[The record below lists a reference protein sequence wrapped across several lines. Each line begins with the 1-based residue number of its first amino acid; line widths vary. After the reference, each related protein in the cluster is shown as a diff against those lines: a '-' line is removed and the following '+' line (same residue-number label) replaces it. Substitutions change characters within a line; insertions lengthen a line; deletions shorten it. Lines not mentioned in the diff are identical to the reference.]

1 MIVDKFDLRSNFNMS
16 SVFDFFWCKLCIIVL
31 KGKWK
36 FFKKILYLLMKWID
50 LFFEF
55 FNIFESDIKF
65 WNDDKFSRIL
75 E

>member
-1 MIVDKFDLRSNFNMS
+1 MIVDKFDLRIYFNMS
-16 SVFDFFWCKLCIIVL
+16 SVFDFFWCNLCIIVL

-55 FNIFESDIKF
+55 FNIFESDI
-65 WNDDKFSRIL
+65 
-75 E
+75 